1 MILGKFSVLSLD
13 RSKSRGDGA
22 VLLRVEAKD
31 GEKLILTSTV
41 EMIKSASPD
50 VKILQYGLRGGAE
63 GTQVVMEFA
72 LDCPEMRQVGGDPDA
87 NSLSKILEVLN
98 ASEKIGVVRQVS
110 EKHKSFDV
118 SD

>member
-1 MILGKFSVLSLD
+1 
-13 RSKSRGDGA
+13 
-22 VLLRVEAKD
+22 VEAKD

-72 LDCPEMRQVGGDPDA
+72 LGCPEMQEGGDANA
-87 NSLSKILEVLN
+87 NSLAKILEVLN

-110 EKHKSFDV
+110 EKHGSFD
-118 SD
+118 D